1 MSSSGK
7 DNSGAQ
13 HANYVGPYRLEKT
26 LGKGQTAGEH
36 PVLASWIRAVEQ
48 EAKPAWSQ
56 LFDWDGKRGSKATK
70 SIGEIQIRPWKLF
83 SCVLSEM
90 RGEVIRRK
98 RKRQREEMEGP
109 AVGEGISA
117 SEKFEGEVLH
127 QFGNARILCALSQS
141 LAFEAV
147 FKDSL
152 PALPSQ
158 IQTKPLCLPGHLL
171 DIPPPKPCHSRFSS
185 ACSLRAERASS
196 GLVKL
201 GIHCVTCQKVAIKIV
216 NREKLS
222 ESVLMKVEREIA
234 ILKLIEHPHVL
245 KLHDVYENKKYLYLV
260 LEHVSGGELFDYL
273 VKKGRLTPKEA
284 RKFFRQIMSALDF
297 CHSHSICQSAGG
309 CLGDERR
316 RGGEAEGERTQQG
329 AVTPRTSLALR
340 CEPPNSSMDRS
351 KRELLQRRGA
361 PGAAKDA
368 NHRDLKPENL
378 LLDEKNN
385 IRIADFGMASLQ
397 VGDSLLETSCGSPH
411 YACPEVIRGEKYD
424 GRKADVWSCG
434 VILFALLVGAL
445 PFDDDNLRNLLEKVK
460 LGVFHMPHFIPPDCQ
475 NLLRGMI
482 EVDATKRLT
491 LEQIQKHTWY
501 IGGKNEPEPEQ
512 PVPRKVTI
520 RSLPSADDID
530 PDVLDSM
537 HSLGCFR
544 DKNKLLKDLLSDDD
558 NQEKMIYFLLLDR
571 KERYPS
577 QEDQNL
583 PPRNEID
590 PPKKRVDSPML
601 NRHGKRRPERKSM
614 EVLSVTDGGSPVP
627 ARRAIDMT
635 QHGQRSRSISGASSG
650 LSTSPLS
657 SPRPV
662 RKFCVP
668 PQTPDILQSP
678 NSSPCQSPESA
689 PNRAATRAPT
699 PNSLAPNSGPPPAE
713 LNRTQTL
720 PSKPKTVPKPL
731 QATRSIPLPGQ
742 STEPASPAKSEPPTP
757 LQLPLQPPSASVP
770 PTPTTPSSPSFPFAP
785 SSISSTPIQNSP
797 QVRRSHFAASPQLSV
812 PFVPAVPMSP
822 IRLHHFHPV
831 APASSSFTDQ
841 PKSIPLIQVTPH
853 PSPRGSPLPT
863 PKGTPVHTPKDSP
876 AGTPNPTPPPSP
888 LAKKSWF
895 GNFINLEKE
904 EQIFIVIRDK
914 PLSSIKADIVQAFL
928 SIPSLSHSV
937 ISQTSFRA
945 EYKSTAGPT
954 VFQKPVKFQVD
965 ITYTESTAA
974 TKENGI
980 YSVTFTLLSAG
991 ALSE

>member
-7 DNSGAQ
+7 DANSG
-13 HANYVGPYRLEKT
+13 HYANYVGPYRLEKT
-26 LGKGQTAGEH
+26 LGKGQT
-36 PVLASWIRAVEQ
+36 
-48 EAKPAWSQ
+48 
-56 LFDWDGKRGSKATK
+56 
-70 SIGEIQIRPWKLF
+70 
-83 SCVLSEM
+83 
-90 RGEVIRRK
+90 
-98 RKRQREEMEGP
+98 
-109 AVGEGISA
+109 
-117 SEKFEGEVLH
+117 
-127 QFGNARILCALSQS
+127 
-141 LAFEAV
+141 
-147 FKDSL
+147 
-152 PALPSQ
+152 
-158 IQTKPLCLPGHLL
+158 
-171 DIPPPKPCHSRFSS
+171 
-185 ACSLRAERASS
+185 

-201 GIHCVTCQKVAIKIV
+201 GLHCVTGQKVAIKIV

-284 RKFFRQIMSALDF
+284 RKFFRQIISALDF
-297 CHSHSICQSAGG
+297 CHSHSIC
-309 CLGDERR
+309 
-316 RGGEAEGERTQQG
+316 
-329 AVTPRTSLALR
+329 
-340 CEPPNSSMDRS
+340 
-351 KRELLQRRGA
+351 
-361 PGAAKDA
+361 
-368 NHRDLKPENL
+368 HRDLKPENL

-424 GRKADVWSCG
+424 GRKADAWSCG

-482 EVDATKRLT
+482 EVDAAKRLT

-501 IGGKNEPEPEQ
+501 LAGKNEPEPEQ
-512 PVPRKVTI
+512 PVPRKVSI
-520 RSLPSADDID
+520 RTLGAPEEID
-530 PDVLDSM
+530 PDVLESM

-544 DKNKLLKDLLSDDD
+544 DKDKLTKDLLSEDD

-583 PPRNEID
+583 PPRNEIAD
-590 PPKKRVDSPML
+590 PPRKRVDSPML
-601 NRHGKRRPERKSM
+601 SRHGKRRPERKSM
-614 EVLSVTDGGSPVP
+614 EVLTVTEGGSPVP
-627 ARRAIDMT
+627 VRRAIDMAT
-635 QHGQRSRSISGASSG
+635 HGQSKSVFSKSLDITNANCSKEDRSRSISGASSG

-657 SPRPV
+657 SPR
-662 RKFCVP
+662 
-668 PQTPDILQSP
+668 
-678 NSSPCQSPESA
+678 
-689 PNRAATRAPT
+689 
-699 PNSLAPNSGPPPAE
+699 
-713 LNRTQTL
+713 
-720 PSKPKTVPKPL
+720 
-731 QATRSIPLPGQ
+731 
-742 STEPASPAKSEPPTP
+742 
-757 LQLPLQPPSASVP
+757 
-770 PTPTTPSSPSFPFAP
+770 
-785 SSISSTPIQNSP
+785 
-797 QVRRSHFAASPQLSV
+797 
-812 PFVPAVPMSP
+812 
-822 IRLHHFHPV
+822 
-831 APASSSFTDQ
+831 
-841 PKSIPLIQVTPH
+841 VTPH

-863 PKGTPVHTPKDSP
+863 PKGTPVHTPKESP
-876 AGTPNPTPPPSP
+876 AGTPSPTPPPSP
-888 LAKKSWF
+888 SIGGMPWRTRLNSIKNSFLGSPRFHRRKMQVPTQEDMSSLTPDSSPELAKKSWF

-914 PLSSIKADIVQAFL
+914 PLSSIKADIVHAFL

-965 ITYTESTAA
+965 ITYTESSGA

-980 YSVTFTLLSAG
+980 YSVTFTLLSGPSRRFKRVVETIQAQL
-991 ALSE
+991 LSSNDQPGIQPQISDVSQRSASKSSKRGSPLSNFFDVIKQLFSDEKNIQASHSPGVPTSTSSPTKHAPGSRPSQTPPNDSKCPPGKDKTKMAASNRTQEHP

>member
-7 DNSGAQ
+7 DANSG
-13 HANYVGPYRLEKT
+13 HYANYVGPYRLEKT
-26 LGKGQTAGEH
+26 LGKGQT
-36 PVLASWIRAVEQ
+36 
-48 EAKPAWSQ
+48 
-56 LFDWDGKRGSKATK
+56 
-70 SIGEIQIRPWKLF
+70 
-83 SCVLSEM
+83 
-90 RGEVIRRK
+90 
-98 RKRQREEMEGP
+98 
-109 AVGEGISA
+109 
-117 SEKFEGEVLH
+117 
-127 QFGNARILCALSQS
+127 
-141 LAFEAV
+141 
-147 FKDSL
+147 
-152 PALPSQ
+152 
-158 IQTKPLCLPGHLL
+158 
-171 DIPPPKPCHSRFSS
+171 
-185 ACSLRAERASS
+185 

-284 RKFFRQIMSALDF
+284 RKFFRQIISALDF
-297 CHSHSICQSAGG
+297 CHSHSIC
-309 CLGDERR
+309 
-316 RGGEAEGERTQQG
+316 
-329 AVTPRTSLALR
+329 
-340 CEPPNSSMDRS
+340 
-351 KRELLQRRGA
+351 
-361 PGAAKDA
+361 
-368 NHRDLKPENL
+368 HRDLKPENL

-424 GRKADVWSCG
+424 GRKADAWSCG

-501 IGGKNEPEPEQ
+501 IAGKNEPEPEQ
-512 PVPRKVTI
+512 PVPRKVAI
-520 RSLPSADDID
+520 RTLATAEEID
-530 PDVLDSM
+530 PDVLESM

-544 DKNKLLKDLLSDDD
+544 DKEKLTKDLLSEEE

-577 QEDQNL
+577 HEDQNL
-583 PPRNEID
+583 PPRNEIAD
-590 PPKKRVDSPML
+590 PPRKRVDSPML
-601 NRHGKRRPERKSM
+601 SRHGKRRPERKSM
-614 EVLSVTDGGSPVP
+614 EVLSVTEGGSPVP
-627 ARRAIDMT
+627 VRRAIDMAT
-635 QHGQRSRSISGASSG
+635 HGQRSRSISGASSG

-657 SPRPV
+657 SPR
-662 RKFCVP
+662 
-668 PQTPDILQSP
+668 
-678 NSSPCQSPESA
+678 
-689 PNRAATRAPT
+689 
-699 PNSLAPNSGPPPAE
+699 
-713 LNRTQTL
+713 
-720 PSKPKTVPKPL
+720 
-731 QATRSIPLPGQ
+731 
-742 STEPASPAKSEPPTP
+742 
-757 LQLPLQPPSASVP
+757 
-770 PTPTTPSSPSFPFAP
+770 
-785 SSISSTPIQNSP
+785 
-797 QVRRSHFAASPQLSV
+797 
-812 PFVPAVPMSP
+812 
-822 IRLHHFHPV
+822 
-831 APASSSFTDQ
+831 
-841 PKSIPLIQVTPH
+841 VTPH

-876 AGTPNPTPPPSP
+876 TGTPSPTPPPSP
-888 LAKKSWF
+888 SIGGMPWRTRLNSIKNSFLGSPRFHRRKMQVPTQEDMSSLTPDSSPELAKKSWF

-914 PLSSIKADIVQAFL
+914 PLSSIKADIVHAFL

-965 ITYTESTAA
+965 ITYTESTSA
-974 TKENGI
+974 TKDNGI
-980 YSVTFTLLSAG
+980 YSVTFTLLSGPSRRFKRVVETIQAQLLSSNDQPGVQPQISDGSQRSASLPSKSSKRGSPLSNFFDVIKQLFSDEKNIQASHSPG
-991 ALSE
+991 APATPSSPAKHAPSSKPNQPPPNDSKCPPGKDKTKMAASNRTQEQP

>member
-26 LGKGQTAGEH
+26 LGKGQT
-36 PVLASWIRAVEQ
+36 
-48 EAKPAWSQ
+48 
-56 LFDWDGKRGSKATK
+56 
-70 SIGEIQIRPWKLF
+70 
-83 SCVLSEM
+83 
-90 RGEVIRRK
+90 
-98 RKRQREEMEGP
+98 
-109 AVGEGISA
+109 
-117 SEKFEGEVLH
+117 
-127 QFGNARILCALSQS
+127 
-141 LAFEAV
+141 
-147 FKDSL
+147 
-152 PALPSQ
+152 
-158 IQTKPLCLPGHLL
+158 
-171 DIPPPKPCHSRFSS
+171 
-185 ACSLRAERASS
+185 

-297 CHSHSICQSAGG
+297 CHSHSIC
-309 CLGDERR
+309 
-316 RGGEAEGERTQQG
+316 
-329 AVTPRTSLALR
+329 
-340 CEPPNSSMDRS
+340 
-351 KRELLQRRGA
+351 
-361 PGAAKDA
+361 
-368 NHRDLKPENL
+368 HRDLKPENL

-501 IGGKNEPEPEQ
+501 IAGKNEPEPEQ

-558 NQEKMIYFLLLDR
+558 NQQKMIYFLLLDR

-657 SPRPV
+657 SPR
-662 RKFCVP
+662 
-668 PQTPDILQSP
+668 
-678 NSSPCQSPESA
+678 
-689 PNRAATRAPT
+689 
-699 PNSLAPNSGPPPAE
+699 
-713 LNRTQTL
+713 
-720 PSKPKTVPKPL
+720 
-731 QATRSIPLPGQ
+731 
-742 STEPASPAKSEPPTP
+742 
-757 LQLPLQPPSASVP
+757 
-770 PTPTTPSSPSFPFAP
+770 
-785 SSISSTPIQNSP
+785 
-797 QVRRSHFAASPQLSV
+797 LSV
-812 PFVPAVPMSP
+812 PFNGPVPLSP

-831 APASSSFTDQ
+831 VPAASAFTDHP

-863 PKGTPVHTPKDSP
+863 PKDTPVHTPKDSP
-876 AGTPNPTPPPSP
+876 AGTPTPTPPPSP
-888 LAKKSWF
+888 SIGGMPWRTRLNSIKNSFLGSPRFHRRKLQVPTQEEMSSLTPESSPELAKKSWF

-904 EQIFIVIRDK
+904 EQIFIVIKDK

-954 VFQKPVKFQVD
+954 VFQKPIKFQVD

-980 YSVTFTLLSAG
+980 YSVTFTLLSGPSRRFKRVVETIQSQLLSTHDQPGVQQLSAIPCI
-991 ALSE
+991 ALPACLKPLPGSPSGFLCMPQKRVGVSPKHRVRFKRCRTVAPAVKIRVEVG

>member
-26 LGKGQTAGEH
+26 LGKGQT
-36 PVLASWIRAVEQ
+36 
-48 EAKPAWSQ
+48 
-56 LFDWDGKRGSKATK
+56 
-70 SIGEIQIRPWKLF
+70 
-83 SCVLSEM
+83 
-90 RGEVIRRK
+90 
-98 RKRQREEMEGP
+98 
-109 AVGEGISA
+109 
-117 SEKFEGEVLH
+117 
-127 QFGNARILCALSQS
+127 
-141 LAFEAV
+141 
-147 FKDSL
+147 
-152 PALPSQ
+152 
-158 IQTKPLCLPGHLL
+158 
-171 DIPPPKPCHSRFSS
+171 
-185 ACSLRAERASS
+185 

-201 GIHCVTCQKVAIKIV
+201 GVHCVTCQKVAIKIV

-297 CHSHSICQSAGG
+297 CHSHSIC
-309 CLGDERR
+309 
-316 RGGEAEGERTQQG
+316 
-329 AVTPRTSLALR
+329 
-340 CEPPNSSMDRS
+340 
-351 KRELLQRRGA
+351 
-361 PGAAKDA
+361 
-368 NHRDLKPENL
+368 HRDLKPENL

-397 VGDSLLETSCGSPH
+397 VGDSLLETK
-411 YACPEVIRGEKYD
+411 KYD

-482 EVDATKRLT
+482 EVDASKRLT
-491 LEQIQKHTWY
+491 VKLCVFV
-501 IGGKNEPEPEQ
+501 GGKNEPEPEQ

-520 RSLPSADDID
+520 RSLPSAEDID

-590 PPKKRVDSPML
+590 PPRKRVDSPML

-657 SPRPV
+657 SPR
-662 RKFCVP
+662 
-668 PQTPDILQSP
+668 
-678 NSSPCQSPESA
+678 
-689 PNRAATRAPT
+689 
-699 PNSLAPNSGPPPAE
+699 
-713 LNRTQTL
+713 
-720 PSKPKTVPKPL
+720 
-731 QATRSIPLPGQ
+731 
-742 STEPASPAKSEPPTP
+742 
-757 LQLPLQPPSASVP
+757 
-770 PTPTTPSSPSFPFAP
+770 
-785 SSISSTPIQNSP
+785 
-797 QVRRSHFAASPQLSV
+797 
-812 PFVPAVPMSP
+812 
-822 IRLHHFHPV
+822 
-831 APASSSFTDQ
+831 
-841 PKSIPLIQVTPH
+841 VTPH

-876 AGTPNPTPPPSP
+876 AGTPTPTPPPSP
-888 LAKKSWF
+888 SIGGMPWRTRLNSIKNSFLGSPRFHRRKLQVPTQEEMSSLTPESSPELAKKSWF

-904 EQIFIVIRDK
+904 EQIFIVIKDK

-980 YSVTFTLLSAG
+980 YSVTFTLLSG
-991 ALSE
+991 PSRRFKRVVETIQSQLLSTHDQPGVQQLSGWELLSSTDCGSNVVSLPTGSED

>member
-26 LGKGQTAGEH
+26 LGKGQT
-36 PVLASWIRAVEQ
+36 
-48 EAKPAWSQ
+48 
-56 LFDWDGKRGSKATK
+56 
-70 SIGEIQIRPWKLF
+70 
-83 SCVLSEM
+83 
-90 RGEVIRRK
+90 
-98 RKRQREEMEGP
+98 
-109 AVGEGISA
+109 
-117 SEKFEGEVLH
+117 
-127 QFGNARILCALSQS
+127 
-141 LAFEAV
+141 
-147 FKDSL
+147 
-152 PALPSQ
+152 
-158 IQTKPLCLPGHLL
+158 
-171 DIPPPKPCHSRFSS
+171 
-185 ACSLRAERASS
+185 

-201 GIHCVTCQKVAIKIV
+201 GVHCVTCQKVAIKIV

-284 RKFFRQIMSALDF
+284 RKFFRQIISALDF
-297 CHSHSICQSAGG
+297 CHSHSIC
-309 CLGDERR
+309 
-316 RGGEAEGERTQQG
+316 
-329 AVTPRTSLALR
+329 
-340 CEPPNSSMDRS
+340 
-351 KRELLQRRGA
+351 
-361 PGAAKDA
+361 
-368 NHRDLKPENL
+368 HRDLKPENL

-482 EVDATKRLT
+482 EVDASKRLT

-544 DKNKLLKDLLSDDD
+544 DKNKLLKDLLSDDE

-590 PPKKRVDSPML
+590 PPRKRVDSPML

-635 QHGQRSRSISGASSG
+635 QHGQSKSVYSKSLDIPEANSKCNKEERSRSISGASSG

-657 SPRPV
+657 SPRVTPS
-662 RKFCVP
+662 P
-668 PQTPDILQSP
+668 PP
-678 NSSPCQSPESA
+678 
-689 PNRAATRAPT
+689 RAPPCT
-699 PNSLAPNSGPPPAE
+699 RPRRARPGPPP
-713 LNRTQTL
+713 
-720 PSKPKTVPKPL
+720 P
-731 QATRSIPLPGQ
+731 
-742 STEPASPAKSEPPTP
+742 
-757 LQLPLQPPSASVP
+757 
-770 PTPTTPSSPSFPFAP
+770 
-785 SSISSTPIQNSP
+785 
-797 QVRRSHFAASPQLSV
+797 RR
-812 PFVPAVPMSP
+812 
-822 IRLHHFHPV
+822 
-831 APASSSFTDQ
+831 
-841 PKSIPLIQVTPH
+841 
-853 PSPRGSPLPT
+853 
-863 PKGTPVHTPKDSP
+863 
-876 AGTPNPTPPPSP
+876 PPSP
-888 LAKKSWF
+888 SIGGMPWRTRLNSIKNSFLGSPRFHRRKLQVPTQEEMSSLTPESSPELAKKSWF

-904 EQIFIVIRDK
+904 EQIFIVIKDK
-914 PLSSIKADIVQAFL
+914 PLSSIKADIVHAFL

-980 YSVTFTLLSAG
+980 YSVTFTLLSG
-991 ALSE
+991 PSRRFKRVVETIQSQLLSTHDQPGVQQLSGDPPPPLPFSPTSHHFPSPIQPSQTPRPSLLKLSSKPSFPTCA

>member
-7 DNSGAQ
+7 DNSA
-13 HANYVGPYRLEKT
+13 HYMNYVGPYRLEKT
-26 LGKGQTAGEH
+26 LGKGQT
-36 PVLASWIRAVEQ
+36 
-48 EAKPAWSQ
+48 
-56 LFDWDGKRGSKATK
+56 
-70 SIGEIQIRPWKLF
+70 
-83 SCVLSEM
+83 
-90 RGEVIRRK
+90 
-98 RKRQREEMEGP
+98 
-109 AVGEGISA
+109 
-117 SEKFEGEVLH
+117 
-127 QFGNARILCALSQS
+127 
-141 LAFEAV
+141 
-147 FKDSL
+147 
-152 PALPSQ
+152 
-158 IQTKPLCLPGHLL
+158 
-171 DIPPPKPCHSRFSS
+171 
-185 ACSLRAERASS
+185 

-284 RKFFRQIMSALDF
+284 RKFFRQIISALDF
-297 CHSHSICQSAGG
+297 CHSHSIC
-309 CLGDERR
+309 
-316 RGGEAEGERTQQG
+316 
-329 AVTPRTSLALR
+329 
-340 CEPPNSSMDRS
+340 
-351 KRELLQRRGA
+351 
-361 PGAAKDA
+361 
-368 NHRDLKPENL
+368 HRDLKPENL

-482 EVDATKRLT
+482 EVDAAKRLT
-491 LEQIQKHTWY
+491 LEQIQKHNWY
-501 IGGKNEPEPEQ
+501 IAGKNEPEPEQ
-512 PVPRKVTI
+512 PVPRKVAI
-520 RSLPSADDID
+520 RTLSTEEID
-530 PDVLDSM
+530 PDVLESM

-544 DKNKLLKDLLSDDD
+544 DKDESKLMKDLD

-583 PPRNEID
+583 PPRSEIAD
-590 PPKKRVDSPML
+590 PPRKRVDSPML

-614 EVLSVTDGGSPVP
+614 EVLSVTEGGSPVP
-627 ARRAIDMT
+627 VRRAIDMAT
-635 QHGQRSRSISGASSG
+635 HGQSKSVFSKSLDITNANFTKEERSRSISGASSG

-657 SPRPV
+657 SPR
-662 RKFCVP
+662 
-668 PQTPDILQSP
+668 
-678 NSSPCQSPESA
+678 
-689 PNRAATRAPT
+689 
-699 PNSLAPNSGPPPAE
+699 
-713 LNRTQTL
+713 
-720 PSKPKTVPKPL
+720 
-731 QATRSIPLPGQ
+731 
-742 STEPASPAKSEPPTP
+742 
-757 LQLPLQPPSASVP
+757 
-770 PTPTTPSSPSFPFAP
+770 
-785 SSISSTPIQNSP
+785 
-797 QVRRSHFAASPQLSV
+797 
-812 PFVPAVPMSP
+812 
-822 IRLHHFHPV
+822 
-831 APASSSFTDQ
+831 
-841 PKSIPLIQVTPH
+841 VTPH
-853 PSPRGSPLPT
+853 PSPLGSPLPT

-876 AGTPNPTPPPSP
+876 AGTPSPTPPPSP
-888 LAKKSWF
+888 SIGGLPWRTRLNSIKNSFLGSPRFHRRKMQVPTQEDMSSLTPDSSPELAKKSWF

-904 EQIFIVIRDK
+904 EQIFVVIRDK
-914 PLSSIKADIVQAFL
+914 PLSSIKADIVHAFL

-980 YSVTFTLLSAG
+980 YSVTFTLLSGPSRRFKRVVETIQAQLMSSHDQPG
-991 ALSE
+991 VQQISGK

>member
-1 MSSSGK
+1 MSSTGK
-7 DNSGAQ
+7 DNSAQ

-26 LGKGQTAGEH
+26 LGKGQT
-36 PVLASWIRAVEQ
+36 
-48 EAKPAWSQ
+48 
-56 LFDWDGKRGSKATK
+56 
-70 SIGEIQIRPWKLF
+70 
-83 SCVLSEM
+83 
-90 RGEVIRRK
+90 
-98 RKRQREEMEGP
+98 
-109 AVGEGISA
+109 
-117 SEKFEGEVLH
+117 
-127 QFGNARILCALSQS
+127 
-141 LAFEAV
+141 
-147 FKDSL
+147 
-152 PALPSQ
+152 
-158 IQTKPLCLPGHLL
+158 
-171 DIPPPKPCHSRFSS
+171 
-185 ACSLRAERASS
+185 

-201 GIHCVTCQKVAIKIV
+201 GVHCVTCQKVAIKIV

-284 RKFFRQIMSALDF
+284 RKFFRQIISALDF
-297 CHSHSICQSAGG
+297 CHSHSIC
-309 CLGDERR
+309 
-316 RGGEAEGERTQQG
+316 
-329 AVTPRTSLALR
+329 
-340 CEPPNSSMDRS
+340 
-351 KRELLQRRGA
+351 
-361 PGAAKDA
+361 
-368 NHRDLKPENL
+368 HRDLKPENL

-482 EVDATKRLT
+482 EVDAAKRLT

-512 PVPRKVTI
+512 PVPRKVAI
-520 RSLPSADDID
+520 RTLPSAEDID
-530 PDVLDSM
+530 PDVLESM

-544 DKNKLLKDLLSDDD
+544 DKNKLMKDLLSDDD

-577 QEDQNL
+577 HEDQNL

-590 PPKKRVDSPML
+590 PPRKRVDSPL
-601 NRHGKRRPERKSM
+601 LTRHNKRRPERKSM
-614 EVLSVTDGGSPVP
+614 EVLSVTEGGSPVP
-627 ARRAIDMT
+627 VRRAIDMT
-635 QHGQRSRSISGASSG
+635 QHGQSKSVFSKSLDISDANPKVQSKEERSRSISGASSG

-662 RKFCVP
+662 RRFFIP
-668 PQTPDILQSP
+668 PQSSELTQSP
-678 NSSPCQSPESA
+678 NHSPTHSPRA
-689 PNRAATRAPT
+689 NGTGPHPPNAFQPKTGALQ
-699 PNSLAPNSGPPPAE
+699 PNNK
-713 LNRTQTL
+713 TQTL
-720 PSKPKTVPKPL
+720 PAKPKVSEKPL
-731 QATRSIPLPGQ
+731 QSTRSNPLPNTTPKP
-742 STEPASPAKSEPPTP
+742 STAKSEPSTPSTPTHP
-757 LQLPLQPPSASVP
+757 LPPPIPNSPKVRRPPLTVP
-770 PTPTTPSSPSFPFAP
+770 PK
-785 SSISSTPIQNSP
+785 
-797 QVRRSHFAASPQLSV
+797 LSV
-812 PFVPAVPMSP
+812 PLSQAPPLSP
-822 IRLHHFHPV
+822 IRLHHHHLHPL
-831 APASSSFTDQ
+831 AGTDHNG
-841 PKSIPLIQVTPH
+841 KSIPTVQVTPH

-863 PKGTPVHTPKDSP
+863 PKGTPVHTPKESP
-876 AGTPNPTPPPSP
+876 AGTPSPTPPPSP
-888 LAKKSWF
+888 SIGGMPWRTRLNSIKNSFLGSPRFHRRKLQVPTQEEMSSLTPESSPELAKKSWF

-904 EQIFIVIRDK
+904 EQIFVVIQDK
-914 PLSSIKADIVQAFL
+914 PLSSIKADIVHAFL

-937 ISQTSFRA
+937 VSQTSFRA

-965 ITYTESTAA
+965 ITYTESTSA

-980 YSVTFTLLSAG
+980 YSVTFTLLSGPSRRFKRVVETIQAQLLSTHEQPAVQQLSGSPLSSFFDVIKQLFSDEKNGQVPHAAG
-991 ALSE
+991 TPKHGANSKKHESDSNTSKCPSGKDKAKVAPSVGTQEQP

>member
-7 DNSGAQ
+7 DANSG
-13 HANYVGPYRLEKT
+13 HYANYVGPYRLEKT
-26 LGKGQTAGEH
+26 LGKGQT
-36 PVLASWIRAVEQ
+36 
-48 EAKPAWSQ
+48 
-56 LFDWDGKRGSKATK
+56 
-70 SIGEIQIRPWKLF
+70 
-83 SCVLSEM
+83 
-90 RGEVIRRK
+90 
-98 RKRQREEMEGP
+98 
-109 AVGEGISA
+109 
-117 SEKFEGEVLH
+117 
-127 QFGNARILCALSQS
+127 
-141 LAFEAV
+141 
-147 FKDSL
+147 
-152 PALPSQ
+152 
-158 IQTKPLCLPGHLL
+158 
-171 DIPPPKPCHSRFSS
+171 
-185 ACSLRAERASS
+185 

-201 GIHCVTCQKVAIKIV
+201 GVHCVTCQKVAIKIV

-284 RKFFRQIMSALDF
+284 RKFFRQIISALDF
-297 CHSHSICQSAGG
+297 CHSHSIC
-309 CLGDERR
+309 
-316 RGGEAEGERTQQG
+316 
-329 AVTPRTSLALR
+329 
-340 CEPPNSSMDRS
+340 
-351 KRELLQRRGA
+351 
-361 PGAAKDA
+361 
-368 NHRDLKPENL
+368 HRDLKPENL

-424 GRKADVWSCG
+424 GRKADAWSCG

-482 EVDATKRLT
+482 EVDASKRLT

-501 IGGKNEPEPEQ
+501 LAGKNEPEPEQ
-512 PVPRKVTI
+512 PVPRKVAI
-520 RSLPSADDID
+520 RMLASAEEID
-530 PDVLDSM
+530 PDVLESM

-544 DKNKLLKDLLSDDD
+544 DKDKLTKDLLSEDD

-577 QEDQNL
+577 HEDQNL

-590 PPKKRVDSPML
+590 PPRKRVDSPML
-601 NRHGKRRPERKSM
+601 SRHGKRRPERKSM
-614 EVLSVTDGGSPVP
+614 EVLSVTEGGSPVP
-627 ARRAIDMT
+627 VRRAIDMAT
-635 QHGQRSRSISGASSG
+635 HGQRSRSISGASSG

-657 SPRPV
+657 SPR
-662 RKFCVP
+662 
-668 PQTPDILQSP
+668 
-678 NSSPCQSPESA
+678 
-689 PNRAATRAPT
+689 
-699 PNSLAPNSGPPPAE
+699 
-713 LNRTQTL
+713 
-720 PSKPKTVPKPL
+720 
-731 QATRSIPLPGQ
+731 
-742 STEPASPAKSEPPTP
+742 
-757 LQLPLQPPSASVP
+757 
-770 PTPTTPSSPSFPFAP
+770 
-785 SSISSTPIQNSP
+785 
-797 QVRRSHFAASPQLSV
+797 
-812 PFVPAVPMSP
+812 
-822 IRLHHFHPV
+822 
-831 APASSSFTDQ
+831 
-841 PKSIPLIQVTPH
+841 VTPH

-876 AGTPNPTPPPSP
+876 AGTPSPTPPPSP
-888 LAKKSWF
+888 SIGGMPWRTRLNSIKNSFLGSPRFHRRKMQVPTQEDMSSLTPDSSPELAKKSWF

-914 PLSSIKADIVQAFL
+914 PLSSIKADIVHAFL

-945 EYKSTAGPT
+945 EYKSSAGPT

-965 ITYTESTAA
+965 ITYTESTSA

-980 YSVTFTLLSAG
+980 YSVTFTLLSGPSRRFKRVVETIQAQLLSSNDQPGIQPQISGKCSPSPPALNHAYTPTPPHASQRSASLPSKSSKRVTSVTLCMVTLDTGLFPPPLKRPCLKSLEQKHHKHEVTVRERSHASVVCSLSLSLCFLSFLPICVGSPLSNFFDVIKQLFSDEKTVQASHSPGAPATPSSPAKHAPGGKPSQPPPNDSKCPPGKDKTKTAAG
-991 ALSE
+991 NRTQEQP

>member
-7 DNSGAQ
+7 DANSG
-13 HANYVGPYRLEKT
+13 HYANYVGPYRLEKT
-26 LGKGQTAGEH
+26 LGKGQT
-36 PVLASWIRAVEQ
+36 
-48 EAKPAWSQ
+48 
-56 LFDWDGKRGSKATK
+56 
-70 SIGEIQIRPWKLF
+70 
-83 SCVLSEM
+83 
-90 RGEVIRRK
+90 
-98 RKRQREEMEGP
+98 
-109 AVGEGISA
+109 
-117 SEKFEGEVLH
+117 
-127 QFGNARILCALSQS
+127 
-141 LAFEAV
+141 
-147 FKDSL
+147 
-152 PALPSQ
+152 
-158 IQTKPLCLPGHLL
+158 
-171 DIPPPKPCHSRFSS
+171 
-185 ACSLRAERASS
+185 

-284 RKFFRQIMSALDF
+284 RKFFRQIISALDF
-297 CHSHSICQSAGG
+297 CHSHSIC
-309 CLGDERR
+309 
-316 RGGEAEGERTQQG
+316 
-329 AVTPRTSLALR
+329 
-340 CEPPNSSMDRS
+340 
-351 KRELLQRRGA
+351 
-361 PGAAKDA
+361 
-368 NHRDLKPENL
+368 HRDLKPENL

-424 GRKADVWSCG
+424 GRKADAWSCG

-501 IGGKNEPEPEQ
+501 LAGKNEPEPEQ
-512 PVPRKVTI
+512 PVPRKVAI
-520 RSLPSADDID
+520 RMLAAAEEID
-530 PDVLDSM
+530 PDVLESM

-544 DKNKLLKDLLSDDD
+544 DKDKLTKDLLSEED

-583 PPRNEID
+583 PPRNEIAD
-590 PPKKRVDSPML
+590 PPRKRVDSPML
-601 NRHGKRRPERKSM
+601 SRHGKRRPERKSM
-614 EVLSVTDGGSPVP
+614 EVLSVTEGGSPVP
-627 ARRAIDMT
+627 VRRAIDMAT
-635 QHGQRSRSISGASSG
+635 HGQSKSVFSKSLDITNANCSKEERSRSISGASSG

-657 SPRPV
+657 SPR
-662 RKFCVP
+662 
-668 PQTPDILQSP
+668 
-678 NSSPCQSPESA
+678 
-689 PNRAATRAPT
+689 
-699 PNSLAPNSGPPPAE
+699 
-713 LNRTQTL
+713 
-720 PSKPKTVPKPL
+720 
-731 QATRSIPLPGQ
+731 
-742 STEPASPAKSEPPTP
+742 
-757 LQLPLQPPSASVP
+757 
-770 PTPTTPSSPSFPFAP
+770 
-785 SSISSTPIQNSP
+785 
-797 QVRRSHFAASPQLSV
+797 
-812 PFVPAVPMSP
+812 
-822 IRLHHFHPV
+822 
-831 APASSSFTDQ
+831 
-841 PKSIPLIQVTPH
+841 VTPH

-876 AGTPNPTPPPSP
+876 TGTPSPTPPPSP
-888 LAKKSWF
+888 SIGGMPWRTRLNSIKNSFLGSPRFHRRKMQVPTQEDMSSLTPDSSPELAKKSWF

-914 PLSSIKADIVQAFL
+914 PLSSIKADIVHAFL

-965 ITYTESTAA
+965 ITYTESTSA
-974 TKENGI
+974 TKDNGI
-980 YSVTFTLLSAG
+980 YSVTFTLLSGPSRRFKRVVETIQAQL
-991 ALSE
+991 LSTNDQPGIQPQISDGSPSLPKPSKRGKTQSDRELPKKKKKKKNPNTLTLAFNTHWQTGWSPITNTQTPFLH

>member
-7 DNSGAQ
+7 DAPGAQ

-26 LGKGQTAGEH
+26 LGKGQT
-36 PVLASWIRAVEQ
+36 
-48 EAKPAWSQ
+48 
-56 LFDWDGKRGSKATK
+56 
-70 SIGEIQIRPWKLF
+70 
-83 SCVLSEM
+83 
-90 RGEVIRRK
+90 
-98 RKRQREEMEGP
+98 
-109 AVGEGISA
+109 
-117 SEKFEGEVLH
+117 
-127 QFGNARILCALSQS
+127 
-141 LAFEAV
+141 
-147 FKDSL
+147 
-152 PALPSQ
+152 
-158 IQTKPLCLPGHLL
+158 
-171 DIPPPKPCHSRFSS
+171 
-185 ACSLRAERASS
+185 

-201 GIHCVTCQKVAIKIV
+201 GVHCVTCQKVAVKIV

-284 RKFFRQIMSALDF
+284 RKFFRQIISALDF
-297 CHSHSICQSAGG
+297 CHSHSIC
-309 CLGDERR
+309 
-316 RGGEAEGERTQQG
+316 
-329 AVTPRTSLALR
+329 
-340 CEPPNSSMDRS
+340 
-351 KRELLQRRGA
+351 
-361 PGAAKDA
+361 
-368 NHRDLKPENL
+368 HRDLKPENL

-512 PVPRKVTI
+512 PVPRKVAI
-520 RSLPSADDID
+520 RTLPSAEDID

-544 DKNKLLKDLLSDDD
+544 DKNKLMKDLLSEDD

-577 QEDQNL
+577 HEDQNL
-583 PPRNEID
+583 PPRNDID
-590 PPKKRVDSPML
+590 PPRKRVDSPML

-614 EVLSVTDGGSPVP
+614 EVLSVTEGGSPVP
-627 ARRAIDMT
+627 VRRAIDMA

-662 RKFCVP
+662 RRFFIP
-668 PQTPDILQSP
+668 PHSPNLSRSP
-678 NSSPCQSPESA
+678 NSSPTNSPGPLSRRTGA
-689 PNRAATRAPT
+689 RT
-699 PNSLAPNSGPPPAE
+699 PNSFQPKMVPVLADPK
-713 LNRTQTL
+713 TQTL
-720 PSKPKTVPKPL
+720 PAKPKVAEKPL
-731 QATRSIPLPGQ
+731 QSTRSNPLPGAATDP
-742 STEPASPAKSEPPTP
+742 STPKSEP
-757 LQLPLQPPSASVP
+757 
-770 PTPTTPSSPSFPFAP
+770 
-785 SSISSTPIQNSP
+785 STPCQQRPPVVPNSP
-797 QVRRSHFAASPQLSV
+797 QVRRPPLTPQLSV
-812 PFVPAVPMSP
+812 PLSSAAPLSP

-831 APASSSFTDQ
+831 AASDHGA
-841 PKSIPLIQVTPH
+841 KSIPIIQVTPH

-863 PKGTPVHTPKDSP
+863 PKGTPVHTPKESP
-876 AGTPNPTPPPSP
+876 SGTPSPTPPPSP
-888 LAKKSWF
+888 SIGGMPWRTRLNSIKNSFLGSPRFHRRKLQVPTQEEMSSLTPESSPELAKKSWF

-904 EQIFIVIRDK
+904 EQIFVVIKDK
-914 PLSSIKADIVQAFL
+914 PLSSIKADIVHAFL

-945 EYKSTAGPT
+945 EYKSSAGPA

-965 ITYTESTAA
+965 ITYTESSTA

-980 YSVTFTLLSAG
+980 YSVTFTLLSGPSRRFKRVVETIQAQLLSTHDQPGVQQLSGSPLSNFFDVIKQLFSDEKNGQVPHPPGTAAKHGANNKRHDPEANDYGSRGDSKCPAG
-991 ALSE
+991 KDKAKVATTYGTQEQP

>member
-7 DNSGAQ
+7 DANSG
-13 HANYVGPYRLEKT
+13 HYANYVGPYRLEKT
-26 LGKGQTAGEH
+26 LGKGQT
-36 PVLASWIRAVEQ
+36 
-48 EAKPAWSQ
+48 
-56 LFDWDGKRGSKATK
+56 
-70 SIGEIQIRPWKLF
+70 
-83 SCVLSEM
+83 
-90 RGEVIRRK
+90 
-98 RKRQREEMEGP
+98 
-109 AVGEGISA
+109 
-117 SEKFEGEVLH
+117 
-127 QFGNARILCALSQS
+127 
-141 LAFEAV
+141 
-147 FKDSL
+147 
-152 PALPSQ
+152 
-158 IQTKPLCLPGHLL
+158 
-171 DIPPPKPCHSRFSS
+171 
-185 ACSLRAERASS
+185 

-284 RKFFRQIMSALDF
+284 RKFFRQIISALDF
-297 CHSHSICQSAGG
+297 CHSHSIC
-309 CLGDERR
+309 
-316 RGGEAEGERTQQG
+316 
-329 AVTPRTSLALR
+329 
-340 CEPPNSSMDRS
+340 
-351 KRELLQRRGA
+351 
-361 PGAAKDA
+361 
-368 NHRDLKPENL
+368 HRDLKPENL

-424 GRKADVWSCG
+424 GRKADAWSCG

-501 IGGKNEPEPEQ
+501 LAGKNEPEPEQ
-512 PVPRKVTI
+512 PVPRKVAI
-520 RSLPSADDID
+520 RMLAAAEEID
-530 PDVLDSM
+530 PDVLESM

-544 DKNKLLKDLLSDDD
+544 DKDKLTKDLLSEED

-590 PPKKRVDSPML
+590 PPRKRVDSPML
-601 NRHGKRRPERKSM
+601 SRHGKRRPERKSM
-614 EVLSVTDGGSPVP
+614 EVLSVTEGGSPVP
-627 ARRAIDMT
+627 VRRAIDMAT
-635 QHGQRSRSISGASSG
+635 HGQRSRSISGASSG

-657 SPRPV
+657 SPR
-662 RKFCVP
+662 
-668 PQTPDILQSP
+668 
-678 NSSPCQSPESA
+678 
-689 PNRAATRAPT
+689 
-699 PNSLAPNSGPPPAE
+699 
-713 LNRTQTL
+713 
-720 PSKPKTVPKPL
+720 
-731 QATRSIPLPGQ
+731 
-742 STEPASPAKSEPPTP
+742 
-757 LQLPLQPPSASVP
+757 
-770 PTPTTPSSPSFPFAP
+770 
-785 SSISSTPIQNSP
+785 
-797 QVRRSHFAASPQLSV
+797 
-812 PFVPAVPMSP
+812 
-822 IRLHHFHPV
+822 
-831 APASSSFTDQ
+831 
-841 PKSIPLIQVTPH
+841 VTPH

-876 AGTPNPTPPPSP
+876 TGTPSPTPPPSP
-888 LAKKSWF
+888 SIGGMPWRTRLNSIKNSFLGSPRFHRRKMQVPTQEDMSSLTPDSSPELAKKSWF

-914 PLSSIKADIVQAFL
+914 PLSSIKADIVHAFL

-965 ITYTESTAA
+965 ITYTESTSA
-974 TKENGI
+974 TKDNGI
-980 YSVTFTLLSAG
+980 YSVTFTLLSGPSRRFKRVVETIQAQL
-991 ALSE
+991 LSTNDQPGIQPQISDGSPSLPKPSKRGKTQSDRELPKKKKKKKNPNTLTLAFNTHWQTGWSPITNTQTPFLH

>member
-26 LGKGQTAGEH
+26 LGKGQT
-36 PVLASWIRAVEQ
+36 
-48 EAKPAWSQ
+48 
-56 LFDWDGKRGSKATK
+56 
-70 SIGEIQIRPWKLF
+70 
-83 SCVLSEM
+83 
-90 RGEVIRRK
+90 
-98 RKRQREEMEGP
+98 
-109 AVGEGISA
+109 
-117 SEKFEGEVLH
+117 
-127 QFGNARILCALSQS
+127 
-141 LAFEAV
+141 
-147 FKDSL
+147 
-152 PALPSQ
+152 
-158 IQTKPLCLPGHLL
+158 
-171 DIPPPKPCHSRFSS
+171 
-185 ACSLRAERASS
+185 

-297 CHSHSICQSAGG
+297 CHSHSIC
-309 CLGDERR
+309 
-316 RGGEAEGERTQQG
+316 
-329 AVTPRTSLALR
+329 
-340 CEPPNSSMDRS
+340 
-351 KRELLQRRGA
+351 
-361 PGAAKDA
+361 
-368 NHRDLKPENL
+368 HRDLKPENL

-512 PVPRKVTI
+512 PLPRKVTI

-635 QHGQRSRSISGASSG
+635 QHGQSKSVYSKSLDIPDASTKCSKEERSRSISGASSG

-668 PQTPDILQSP
+668 PQIPDLLQSP
-678 NSSPCQSPESA
+678 NTSPCPSPEPA
-689 PNRAATRAPT
+689 PNRTGPRIST
-699 PNSLAPNSGPPPAE
+699 PNSLAPNSEPLPAE
-713 LNRTQTL
+713 LNKTQTL
-720 PSKPKTVPKPL
+720 PAKPKVVPKPL
-731 QATRSIPLPGQ
+731 QATRSNPLPET
-742 STEPASPAKSEPPTP
+742 SPDAASAAKSEPTTP
-757 LQLPLQPPSASVP
+757 CQLPLQPPSASVP
-770 PTPTTPSSPSFPFAP
+770 PTPTSPSSPFSPFAP

-797 QVRRSHFAASPQLSV
+797 QVRRSHFAANPQLSV
-812 PFVPAVPMSP
+812 PYCSAVPLSP

-831 APASSSFTDQ
+831 APAPSLFTDHP

-876 AGTPNPTPPPSP
+876 AGTPTPTPPPSP
-888 LAKKSWF
+888 SIGGMPWRTRLNSIKNSFLGSPRFHRRKLQVPTQEEMSSLTPESSPELAKKSWF

-980 YSVTFTLLSAG
+980 YSVTFTLLSG
-991 ALSE
+991 PSRRFKRVVETIQSQLLSTHDQPGVQQLSGIIQKTY